1 MQRLVLLIFFSA
13 FLTVSVFAD
22 ANTSEEDSV
31 EVTVID
37 SYVTPEIPHTFLL
50 SFFTSSKCKSKII
63 IDNKYKYDVSDTLA
77 VDHNV
82 KVDLTNLSFKTKS
95 VPYIILVQDSLG
107 KTYKSDIYEFDLP
120 SELKLKSESNFLLF
134 CLFGGVVFALP
145 SPVYVSEKSGNY
157 FSLTKEIPII
167 SLRSANFNYPI
178 GYFSAEYSYIFNASN
193 KNLVRLGYKHII
205 NIPGIE
211 YISPGISGFTNFN
224 GFNGIGVELSVGWVR
239 IFNTFTVYT
248 RYRYNIKPADS
259 ESVFHEIS
267 IGLYSS
273 FFSFYF

>member
-1 MQRLVLLIFFSA
+1 MQRLVLLIFFSS
-13 FLTVSVFAD
+13 FLTVSIFA
-22 ANTSEEDSV
+22 NGNLSQEDSV

-145 SPVYVSEKSGNY
+145 SPVYVSERSGNY

-167 SLRSANFNYPI
+167 SLRSTNFNYPI
-178 GYFSAEYSYIFNASN
+178 GYFSAEYSYIFKSSN

-259 ESVFHEIS
+259 ESAFHEIS